1 MPATSSVT
9 PSGISYVDYVD
20 GGTKWAV
27 NSFTYSFPTS
37 ASFYVGFNGGPYGSG
52 EENSGFKAFTALQQ
66 AATASILNMYSAV
79 ANVTF
84 TQITETSS
92 QSADLRYAESSQPST
107 AWGYYPSTSP
117 EGGDAWFSSSGLYN
131 NPVVGNYAW
140 LTIIHETGHLLGLKH
155 PQDVMGSF
163 GAVPASLDSL
173 EYSVMSYRSYAG
185 ASTTQGLT
193 NATWSF
199 PTTLMMYDIAALQ
212 HMYGANYSTNS
223 GDTVYKWNPTTGQET
238 VNGVAQ
244 VAPGGNTVFMTIWD
258 GGGNDTYDFSN
269 YTTNLSVNL
278 QPGNWTTAST
288 VQLANLGNGHTAIGN
303 IANAYLYNNNP
314 ASLIENAIGGSGNDS
329 ITGNAADNRFTGNAG
344 NDTFDGV
351 SGVDTAVYSGPANAY
366 RVTQNADGSWTV
378 VDLRTGSPDGTD
390 TLKNIDFLQ
399 FNDTTV
405 AIGTIPS
412 PPLVPVPVISSISPD
427 SASVGDNITNAN
439 VLTLTGT
446 AQGNSTVKV
455 YDGTTL
461 LGTAV
466 ANLSGAWTFATSVLA
481 NGNHS
486 FTATATDGSGNTSSP
501 STVSVVIVDT
511 VAPVTPTISLQ
522 SVDSGVVGDGVTNAN
537 VISLTGTAEI
547 NSTIKVY
554 DGATLL
560 GSATA
565 NAEGVWNFVPDLSND
580 QIAAPVNTASI
591 KGVYGGDHGLPLVV
605 VGKAE
610 ADSEVSIFDQAN
622 GALVGTA
629 HANAKGTW
637 SFVGKTDATT
647 FTVTPSEITGSV
659 GQETVANETTANQ
672 NQVWGFTTGPMPN
685 GVHNFTVSSTDAAGN
700 ISATSAV
707 LAITVDTVAP
717 VAPTITSFSTDS
729 GIVGDGI
736 TNDNALTLTGTAE
749 ANSTVKV
756 YDGATLL
763 GSAPANGTGA
773 WSYTTAALAN
783 GAHSLTATATDAAG
797 NTGVASSA
805 LSVTIDTIAPITPD
819 DHLVLDRQRRRRR
832 RHHQ

>member
-1 MPATSSVT
+1 M
-9 PSGISYVDYVD
+9 
-20 GGTKWAV
+20 
-27 NSFTYSFPTS
+27 
-37 ASFYVGFNGGPYGSG
+37 
-52 EENSGFKAFTALQQ
+52 
-66 AATASILNMYSAV
+66 
-79 ANVTF
+79 
-84 TQITETSS
+84 
-92 QSADLRYAESSQPST
+92 
-107 AWGYYPSTSP
+107 
-117 EGGDAWFSSSGLYN
+117 
-131 NPVVGNYAW
+131 
-140 LTIIHETGHLLGLKH
+140 
-155 PQDVMGSF
+155 
-163 GAVPASLDSL
+163 
-173 EYSVMSYRSYAG
+173 
-185 ASTTQGLT
+185 
-193 NATWSF
+193 
-199 PTTLMMYDIAALQ
+199 
-212 HMYGANYSTNS
+212 
-223 GDTVYKWNPTTGQET
+223 
-238 VNGVAQ
+238 
-244 VAPGGNTVFMTIWD
+244 
-258 GGGNDTYDFSN
+258 
-269 YTTNLSVNL
+269 
-278 QPGNWTTAST
+278 
-288 VQLANLGNGHTAIGN
+288 
-303 IANAYLYNNNP
+303 
-314 ASLIENAIGGSGNDS
+314 
-329 ITGNAADNRFTGNAG
+329 
-344 NDTFDGV
+344 
-351 SGVDTAVYSGPANAY
+351 
-366 RVTQNADGSWTV
+366 
-378 VDLRTGSPDGTD
+378 
-390 TLKNIDFLQ
+390 
-399 FNDTTV
+399 
-405 AIGTIPS
+405 
-412 PPLVPVPVISSISPD
+412 
-427 SASVGDNITNAN
+427 
-439 VLTLTGT
+439 LTLTGT

-610 ADSEVSIFDQAN
+610 ANSEVSIYDQAN

-729 GIVGDGI
+729 GVVGDGI
-736 TNDNALTLTGTAE
+736 TNDNALTLAGTAE
-749 ANSTVKV
+749 AGSTVKV

-763 GSAPANGTGA
+763 GSALASGTGA
-773 WSYTTAALAN
+773 WSYTTAVLPN
-783 GAHSLTATATDAAG
+783 GGHSLTATATDAAG

-805 LSVTIDTIAPITPD
+805 LNVTIDTTAPTIPTITSFSTD
-819 DHLVLDRQRRRRR
+819 SGVVGDGITNDNALTLAGTAEAGSDGQGL
-832 RHHQ
+832 